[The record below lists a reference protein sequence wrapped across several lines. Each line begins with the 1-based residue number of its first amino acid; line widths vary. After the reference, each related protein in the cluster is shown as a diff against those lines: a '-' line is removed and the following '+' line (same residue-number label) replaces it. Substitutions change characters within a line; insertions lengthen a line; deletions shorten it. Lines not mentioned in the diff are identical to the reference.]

1 MFIFLHSPFLV
12 RQHPREEQNEHVHT
26 PSALP
31 SHKYHSPYRTQKA
44 YLCGKHIC
52 SPDKKKNARK
62 AHLIQD

>member
-31 SHKYHSPYRTQKA
+31 SHKYLFFTPNKEGLLLWKTHMLT
-44 YLCGKHIC
+44 
-52 SPDKKKNARK
+52 
-62 AHLIQD
+62 